1 MCYKQSVGLFKLL
14 VWFRSWVWNNWLSQ
28 VCNICLSW
36 IYWQQTSGTASTC
49 MCFIKRG
56 VQRTPTTE
64 PRYVLI
70 WDIQTVLD
78 FVKYQW
84 SGCGLSDKVL
94 IYKLVILMALSSASR
109 ASAINHLDVR
119 YMLRIEGKFVF
130 TFHKLHKSWKYV
142 WVYKAYISAAHR
154 KKDALSYCW
163 VLFSHMWKCL
173 VQLPLNGLRKL

>member
-1 MCYKQSVGLFKLL
+1 
-14 VWFRSWVWNNWLSQ
+14 
-28 VCNICLSW
+28 
-36 IYWQQTSGTASTC
+36 
-49 MCFIKRG
+49 MCFIKSG
-56 VQRTPTTE
+56 AQRTPTTE
-64 PRYVLI
+64 PRYVFI
-70 WDIQTVLD
+70 WDIQTVLN

-142 WVYKAYISAAHR
+142 KAPPILEFCEYTEDRELCVVTTLNEYIKRTYQRRAE
-154 KKDALSYCW
+154 KKMLSVTVEFFQPYVEVSSSTAFKW
-163 VLFSHMWKCL
+163 IKETL
-173 VQLPLNGLRKL
+173 KLAGCMRCIKIRCIHF